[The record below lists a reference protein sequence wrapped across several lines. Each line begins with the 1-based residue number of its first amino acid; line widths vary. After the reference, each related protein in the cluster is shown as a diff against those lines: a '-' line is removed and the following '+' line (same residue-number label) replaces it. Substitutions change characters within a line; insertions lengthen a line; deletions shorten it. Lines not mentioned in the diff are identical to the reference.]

1 MKYLYLLRHA
11 KSSWKDLSVNDFDRP
26 LNKRGKKDAPNMGK
40 FLNDRNVKVDLII
53 SSPAKR
59 TKETSKIIA
68 EGIGYKNKIIFDKNI
83 YEASLEQLLAL
94 IKNLNKNLNS
104 VMLVAH
110 NPGLTEL
117 ANYFVNEDIDNIP
130 TCGIAAI
137 ILENGWDEVKRN
149 CGKLLFFEYPKKL
162 NQ

>member
-11 KSSWKDLSVNDFDRP
+11 KSSWKDLSVSDFDRP
-26 LNKRGKKDAPNMGK
+26 LNKRGKKDAPKMGK

-68 EGIGYKNKIIFDKNI
+68 EGIGYKNQIIFDENI

-137 ILENGWDEVKRN
+137 KLENGWDEVKQN

-162 NQ
+162 NH

>member
-26 LNKRGKKDAPNMGK
+26 LNKRGKKDAPKMGK

-68 EGIGYKNKIIFDKNI
+68 EGIGYKNQIIFDENI

-137 ILENGWDEVKRN
+137 KLENGWDEVKRN

-162 NQ
+162 NH